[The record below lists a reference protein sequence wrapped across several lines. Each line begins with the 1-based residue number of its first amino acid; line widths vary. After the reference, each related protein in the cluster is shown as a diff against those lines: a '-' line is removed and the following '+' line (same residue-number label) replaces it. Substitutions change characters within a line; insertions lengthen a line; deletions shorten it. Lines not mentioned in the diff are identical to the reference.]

1 MACNMGKDGVI
12 KVTATGGTAT
22 AVGHVRNWSIDES
35 IDLLEG
41 TSMGDIYKDYCPA
54 LKDWSGSMDVLW
66 EPTDAGQQILQVGSV
81 VQVILYP
88 TGEAALNYFSG
99 TIIVQSIS
107 RTASYDGLVELSMTF
122 QGTGDLVIF
131 VD

>member
-12 KVTATGGTAT
+12 KVTAVGGSAT
-22 AVGHVRNWSIDES
+22 AVGHVRSWTIDES

-41 TSMGDIYKDYCPA
+41 TSMGDVYKEYCPA

-66 EPTDAGQQILQVGSV
+66 EATDAGQQICQVGSV
-81 VQVILYP
+81 LTVILYP
-88 TGEAALNYFSG
+88 VGETAGHYFGGS
-99 TIIVQSIS
+99 IIVESIS

-122 QGTGDLVIF
+122 QGTGDLTIY